1 MRLLFNIILLLFITL
16 SASAQKKEIS
26 AAKDNIKKN
35 RNLEQAE
42 QSMKKL
48 LEDSLNRS
56 NLRIWNT
63 MYDAIYKQY
72 LQGNEKLYL
81 KQKYDTTQLFN
92 ILHRMFIV
100 AEDIDSLSLI
110 PDKKGRKEVTFRKK
124 HAETLNLYRPN
135 LFNGG
140 LFYIRKQKFSEAY
153 NLLDTYIDCMN
164 QPLFSQYNYGEKDR
178 RIPEAAYW
186 AVYCGYKMG
195 DPKSTLHHTYLALK
209 DTAHYCLMLQ
219 YLAETYKLE
228 KDTARYLG
236 TLEEGFK
243 KFPKFDFFFP
253 RLVQYYGD
261 AQDWQRV
268 LDMSCE
274 GLRSDST
281 NTLFKLTKSTAL
293 LNLER
298 YQESIAISD
307 SLIALDDSIAGA
319 WLNAGLSYFNMAVS
333 LDKLLRQNKK
343 QKQKIIQYFT
353 QSMPYLEKYRA
364 LAPDQQSR
372 WALPLYTIYLY
383 LNKGEQFDEMDKIL
397 RGMKQ

>member
-1 MRLLFNIILLLFITL
+1 MSKEEEIKKV
-16 SASAQKKEIS
+16 SEPKKEEH
-26 AAKDNIKKN
+26 KENEQQERIK
-35 RNLEQAE
+35 EE
-42 QSMKKL
+42 
-48 LEDSLNRS
+48 
-56 NLRIWNT
+56 
-63 MYDAIYKQY
+63 
-72 LQGNEKLYL
+72 
-81 KQKYDTTQLFN
+81 
-92 ILHRMFIV
+92 
-100 AEDIDSLSLI
+100 
-110 PDKKGRKEVTFRKK
+110 EVTFRKK

-153 NLLDTYIDCMN
+153 KLLDTYIDCMN

>member
-1 MRLLFNIILLLFITL
+1 
-16 SASAQKKEIS
+16 
-26 AAKDNIKKN
+26 
-35 RNLEQAE
+35 
-42 QSMKKL
+42 
-48 LEDSLNRS
+48 
-56 NLRIWNT
+56 
-63 MYDAIYKQY
+63 
-72 LQGNEKLYL
+72 
-81 KQKYDTTQLFN
+81 
-92 ILHRMFIV
+92 
-100 AEDIDSLSLI
+100 
-110 PDKKGRKEVTFRKK
+110 
-124 HAETLNLYRPN
+124 
-135 LFNGG
+135 
-140 LFYIRKQKFSEAY
+140 
-153 NLLDTYIDCMN
+153 MN

-253 RLVQYYGD
+253 RLGQYYGD